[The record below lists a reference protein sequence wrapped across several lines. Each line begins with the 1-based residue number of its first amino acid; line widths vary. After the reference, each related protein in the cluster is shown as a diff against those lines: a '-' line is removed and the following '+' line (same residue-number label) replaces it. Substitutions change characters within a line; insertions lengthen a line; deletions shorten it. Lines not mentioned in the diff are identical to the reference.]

1 MSIVVIG
8 AIFVDIKGFSEYQYL
23 PEGRNKGHIQYI
35 HGGVARNV
43 VENIANIELR
53 PTFVSL
59 VNTEA
64 VGQDVIRRLK
74 QHKVNTDYI
83 RTVPNGSGTWLAV
96 FDENGDLA
104 GSISERPDLM
114 PIYDILKEHGDELFQ
129 NCTSVVLEADID
141 RDIAN
146 LVFHLARKYNKKVFS
161 IVSNMAIALRR
172 RDLIKNFD
180 CFVCN
185 DIEAGQLFQ
194 KDYSSMS
201 VEDMMEELRKDV
213 EAAEI
218 KAMVVTL
225 GARGSIFTDN
235 TGKVG
240 YMPAYK
246 AELKDTTVAG
256 DAFCSV
262 LVIGLSYGKSLEEAC
277 KIGTKLACAVIT
289 SFSNTC
295 PRFLPAELG
304 IDYIPQD

>member
-240 YMPAYK
+240 YMPADK
-246 AELKDTTVAG
+246 AELKDTTGAG
-256 DAFCSV
+256 DAFCSG
-262 LVIGLSYGKSLEEAC
+262 LVIG
-277 KIGTKLACAVIT
+277 
-289 SFSNTC
+289 
-295 PRFLPAELG
+295 
-304 IDYIPQD
+304 